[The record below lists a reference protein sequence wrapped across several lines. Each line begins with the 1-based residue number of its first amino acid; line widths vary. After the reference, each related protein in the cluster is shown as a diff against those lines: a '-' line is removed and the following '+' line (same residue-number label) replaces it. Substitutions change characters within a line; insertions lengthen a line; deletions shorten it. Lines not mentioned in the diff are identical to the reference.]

1 MKIKKNSVVFIC
13 QVAKGILKVTKCL
26 AANCANRE
34 FTGIEAQAIPVDID
48 EQQLSAQIKQVFDK
62 LGYNNNPIII
72 SLPGHQA
79 ACRYLK
85 IPSIIPEEIEK
96 IANLQAW
103 RYLPYPCA
111 ELITGYQVIHTDKQG
126 YSHINLI
133 IVHKDVIERYFR
145 VFKKFE
151 AQKIAIVLSSYGLS
165 GLYSYIK
172 PEAQPHPVIVVDI
185 DSEHSELA
193 VIFHKKMLFSR
204 SFKFSL
210 LHANWE
216 NLVID
221 EINKTHNAYLKEVS
235 CEPAGEV
242 VIFNTVS
249 ELKGLAETIN
259 KQTSLPV
266 EVLSYK
272 DKIKLSNQLLTNV
285 LNSDNSFAG
294 LLGLGLG
301 LEDIPDSLNLLP
313 QDIKNQV
320 KNNFLKKERLKII
333 LLISGVVLTLA
344 LGIARGIDNKIQ
356 YLAQLKAELSKIA
369 KEAKPV
375 EEMEK
380 RLKLM
385 SSRGKET
392 SSALDMLYE
401 LHQIIPGQMR
411 LTSFIYEENSRLSL
425 HGQIPELDSVF
436 AFVSQLEKSRV
447 FKNFVVLIKYATQK
461 KAQASETVDFEII
474 CSKK

>member
-1 MKIKKNSVVFIC
+1 MKIKKNSVVFVC
-13 QVAKGILKVTKCL
+13 QVAKGILKVTKSL
-26 AANCANRE
+26 TASCANRE
-34 FTGIEAQAIPVDID
+34 FTGIEAQAIPADID

-72 SLPGHQA
+72 SLPRHQA

-96 IANLQAW
+96 IANLQSW
-103 RYLPYPCA
+103 RYLPYPSA
-111 ELITGYQVIHTDKQG
+111 ELITGYQVIHTDKKG
-126 YSHINLI
+126 YSYINLI
-133 IVHKDVIERYFR
+133 IAHKDVIERYFR
-145 VFKKFE
+145 IFKEFK

-165 GLYSYIK
+165 GLYSYIEL
-172 PEAQPHPVIVVDI
+172 EAQLHPVIIVDI

-204 SFKFSL
+204 SFRFSL
-210 LHANWE
+210 LHANWK

-235 CEPAGEV
+235 CEPAGKV
-242 VIFNTVS
+242 IIFNTDR

-272 DKIKLSNQLLTNV
+272 DKIKFSNQLLTNV

-313 QDIKNQV
+313 QDIKNEA
-320 KNNFLKKERLKII
+320 KNNSLKKERLKII
-333 LLISGVVLTLA
+333 LLIFGAVLTLA
-344 LGIARGIDNKIQ
+344 LGIARGIDNKTQ
-356 YLAQLKAELSKIA
+356 YLAQLKVELNKIA
-369 KEAKPV
+369 KEAKPI

-385 SSRGKET
+385 SSRGKEN
-392 SSALDMLYE
+392 SSALNILYE

-411 LTSFIYEENSRLSL
+411 LTNFIYEENSRLSL
-425 HGQIPELDSVF
+425 RGQIPELDSVF
-436 AFVSQLEKSRV
+436 TFVSQLEKSRV
-447 FKNFVVLIKYATQK
+447 FKNFDVKVKYATQK

>member
-1 MKIKKNSVVFIC
+1 MKIKKNSAVFVC
-13 QVAKGILKVTKCL
+13 QVTKGILKVTKCL
-26 AANCANRE
+26 AASCANRE
-34 FTGIEAQAIPVDID
+34 FTGIEAQAIPADID
-48 EQQLSAQIKQVFDK
+48 EQQLSAKIKQVFDK

-72 SLPGHQA
+72 SLPRHQA

-96 IANLQAW
+96 IANLQSW
-103 RYLPYPCA
+103 RYLPYPSA
-111 ELITGYQVIHTDKQG
+111 ELITGYQVIHTDKKG
-126 YSHINLI
+126 YSYINLI
-133 IVHKDVIERYFR
+133 IAHKDVIERYFR
-145 VFKKFE
+145 IFKEFK

-172 PEAQPHPVIVVDI
+172 PEAQLHPVIIVDI

-204 SFKFSL
+204 SFRFSL

-235 CEPAGEV
+235 SEPAGKV
-242 VIFNTVS
+242 IIFNTAR
-249 ELKGLAETIN
+249 ELKSLAETVN

-272 DKIKLSNQLLTNV
+272 DKIKFSNQLLTNV

-294 LLGLGLG
+294 LLGLGL
-301 LEDIPDSLNLLP
+301 EDIPDSLDLLP
-313 QDIKNQV
+313 QDIKNEA
-320 KNNFLKKERLKII
+320 KNNSLKKERLKII
-333 LLISGVVLTLA
+333 LLILGAVLTLA
-344 LGIARGIDNKIQ
+344 LGIARGIDNKTQ
-356 YLAQLKAELSKIA
+356 YLAQLKAELNKIA

-385 SSRGKET
+385 SIRGKET
-392 SSALDMLYE
+392 SSALDILYE
-401 LHQIIPGQMR
+401 LHQIIPGKMR
-411 LTSFIYEENSRLSL
+411 LTNFIYEENSRLSL

-436 AFVSQLEKSRV
+436 VFVSQLEKSAV
-447 FKNFVVLIKYATQK
+447 FKNFDVKVKYATQK
-461 KAQASETVDFEII
+461 KAQSSETVDFEII